1 MAKRNK
7 RYWQER
13 AAEHRKIIDKD
24 AEQIIRETQ
33 AAYER
38 SLHHIDGE
46 IARWYQR
53 FADAEEITMEEARQR
68 MNAGELNQFR
78 MTLEEYIARGEQ
90 LDLDPS
96 WADALE
102 KASAL
107 HHIDRYD
114 AMRTI
119 IRAEMEELKAKT
131 RGAGW
136 MDQIAE
142 DAYLHMIYSMSR
154 EMQMAI
160 AFNQPDIERLKQL
173 IKEPWAPD
181 GVDFVKRTDINMDK
195 LAAEITKKLQQAC
208 ITGQPYRELAAD
220 IEKTVGLKAYEAE
233 RIIRTECTNISS
245 LSEQAAYNTAGIEE
259 YEVLAT
265 LDAKT
270 CELCGQMDG
279 HVEAVEKME
288 PGVNAPPFHPN
299 CRCTTIGHYED
310 GIDET
315 RIARDENGKTIY
327 VPGDMTW
334 AEWKAQYGTQENF
347 DDYDITEGGKYMR
360 LPADMSASGYTAYMQ
375 PHIEAELKG
384 PDNPDGLSLRDYKQ
398 LWNKQYGYIQASPSY
413 QQINAFWRD
422 PKGSR
427 PLTREQH
434 RTRIV
439 LQNVTRKFEIPEPF
453 IGYRKV
459 DAGFLAEFMGIDV
472 TGSGRG
478 FNYRSKTSAQAAV
491 DAINKKIREE
501 GISVPD
507 KAVTSVSLVEGLN
520 YFDMRP
526 VLIEIQMPDGTKGLL
541 TDNYKE
547 SEFIA
552 KNRSSLEFIGATS
565 YNYRGKTYIKMFAK
579 MIQ

>member
-78 MTLEEYIARGEQ
+78 MTLEDYIARGER

-160 AFNQPDIERLKQL
+160 AFNQPAIERLKQL

-310 GIDET
+310 GIDDT
-315 RIARDENGKTIY
+315 RIARDENGKNIY
-327 VPGDMTW
+327 VNGDMTW
-334 AEWKAQYGTQENF
+334 EEWKQEYGSREGEDIAEYLIKTGAGNAGQDLSRERQNIYTALRESPEKVRETAKSIDIIVAEGDSSGYDYTEGKMYIAKGASVGEVHHELGHMVESRLMNSNEVGTLKRERFKNASPWDIHQRKYKATGGGEHKIHVVAADSLVDEYQGRIYAKDRASAF
-347 DDYDITEGGKYMR
+347 DD
-360 LPADMSASGYTAYMQ
+360 
-375 PHIEAELKG
+375 
-384 PDNPDGLSLRDYKQ
+384 DGNLR
-398 LWNKQYGYIQASPSY
+398 
-413 QQINAFWRD
+413 
-422 PKGSR
+422 
-427 PLTREQH
+427 
-434 RTRIV
+434 
-439 LQNVTRKFEIPEPF
+439 
-453 IGYRKV
+453 
-459 DAGFLAEFMGIDV
+459 
-472 TGSGRG
+472 
-478 FNYRSKTSAQAAV
+478 
-491 DAINKKIREE
+491 
-501 GISVPD
+501 
-507 KAVTSVSLVEGLN
+507 
-520 YFDMRP
+520 
-526 VLIEIQMPDGTKGLL
+526 
-541 TDNYKE
+541 TDLMM
-547 SEFIA
+547 EFIA
-552 KNRSSLEFIGATS
+552 VPYQLYMESPSELKRRDPILFD
-565 YNYRGKTYIKMFAK
+565 
-579 MIQ
+579 MIERAVK

>member
-160 AFNQPDIERLKQL
+160 AFNQPAIERLKQL
-173 IKEPWAPD
+173 VKEPWAPD
-181 GVDFVKRTDINMDK
+181 GVDFAKRADINMDK

-259 YEVLAT
+259 YEVLVT

-334 AEWKAQYGTQENF
+334 AEWKAMYDNGEAPGQNAPTEPEIKTKQEAL
-347 DDYDITEGGKYMR
+347 DYFAAAGMPIKDGKKYKMDEEMAVGYANWHVGFSKQFQEFTEMARTAKSHLPIIEHVAPSKIGKYTLGQFSYR
-360 LPADMSASGYTAYMQ
+360 TSGESLGIKLNGGSLHSFELAKSGSESSKASGWHSTGSPFHTFIHEYGHYVSHSMHENVANTFEHDIIRESVQEFKKNHPEYTRNTYVGLKDDLSRYGSTS
-375 PHIEAELKG
+375 EAECFAEAFAEYFGSDEPREFARIFGKKLEKA
-384 PDNPDGLSLRDYKQ
+384 LR
-398 LWNKQYGYIQASPSY
+398 
-413 QQINAFWRD
+413 
-422 PKGSR
+422 
-427 PLTREQH
+427 
-434 RTRIV
+434 
-439 LQNVTRKFEIPEPF
+439 
-453 IGYRKV
+453 
-459 DAGFLAEFMGIDV
+459 
-472 TGSGRG
+472 
-478 FNYRSKTSAQAAV
+478 AV
-491 DAINKKIREE
+491 K
-501 GISVPD
+501 
-507 KAVTSVSLVEGLN
+507 
-520 YFDMRP
+520 
-526 VLIEIQMPDGTKGLL
+526 
-541 TDNYKE
+541 
-547 SEFIA
+547 
-552 KNRSSLEFIGATS
+552 
-565 YNYRGKTYIKMFAK
+565 
-579 MIQ
+579 